1 MCGISGYF
9 GKTRI
14 NLNKK
19 DIINSLK
26 HRGPDNQSI
35 FEKYDYNNLF
45 LAFSRL
51 SIIDLNIRSNQP
63 FIYKNFIICF
73 NGEIYNFKEIRESLK
88 KKGISFSTNS
98 DTEVLIKFIYHE
110 GIEKINKLEGMWA
123 FVLYDKKKDKLI
135 FCKDRFGEKPLFFLK
150 KIKIFT
156 LLLKY
161 RKSKN

>member
-9 GKTRI
+9 GKTKI

-35 FEKYDYNNLF
+35 FEKYDNNNLF

-88 KKGISFSTNS
+88 KKELVSAQIQI
-98 DTEVLIKFIYHE
+98 LRY
-110 GIEKINKLEGMWA
+110 
-123 FVLYDKKKDKLI
+123 
-135 FCKDRFGEKPLFFLK
+135 
-150 KIKIFT
+150 
-156 LLLKY
+156 
-161 RKSKN
+161 